1 MLVPTMKTSIAVL
14 AFAFLAASGM
24 AQTGNGAQF
33 GTRNTRDCN
42 VDVANPTPA
51 QLTQAF
57 ICESEVYTPA
67 GSSGAGLTL
76 VSDVHL
82 QVAPPR
88 RYNPNTDAY
97 EAINTSQP
105 VYDVRGNYIS
115 WGCMVPVTSGTG
127 NAPRPGKNCFKY
139 IGTGV
144 HGIAFRD
151 TFRTWHVKLCCVVS
165 ADGSNVI
172 YYPPPTNQ
180 Y

>member
-1 MLVPTMKTSIAVL
+1 MLIGIMKRSLAVF
-14 AFAFLAASGM
+14 AFALVAVSGV

-42 VDVANPTPA
+42 ITVARPTPD

-88 RYNPNTDAY
+88 RFMYNTDAY
-97 EAINTSQP
+97 EAINTSEP
-105 VYDVRGNYIS
+105 VYDVRGNYIYWS
-115 WGCMVPVTSGTG
+115 CMVPVTYGTG

-139 IGTGV
+139 IGTGT

-151 TFRTWHVKLCCVVS
+151 TFGTWHVKLCCHVS
-165 ADGSNVI
+165 ADGSNVV